1 MLTGTIATGLGIGA
15 GVVCLV
21 AALLPSRPDL
31 RAAIAHTTA
40 AEDMTPWP
48 PREYRRWARAAAL
61 ARLPYRDLP
70 LGDDPARHVL
80 RKLAGAALG
89 ALLPG
94 TLAVLL
100 AWATGSVPPVLGGA
114 VVLAGMAAGFVLPD
128 LPVRARARR
137 GRAAMRHAVGA
148 YLMLVALERRSGS
161 AAQQALV
168 RAARVAD
175 DTCVA
180 FAYIRASLE
189 RAQLDR
195 RPAWEGLRSLA
206 TSIAVTELRDCADIM
221 AASTDG
227 AAVTDALLA
236 RARSLRGETLNH
248 QRARANEAS
257 ERMVV
262 PVALLGLCFVALL
275 MYPVLIRL
283 LAL

>member
-1 MLTGTIATGLGIGA
+1 
-15 GVVCLV
+15 
-21 AALLPSRPDL
+21 
-31 RAAIAHTTA
+31 
-40 AEDMTPWP
+40 
-48 PREYRRWARAAAL
+48 
-61 ARLPYRDLP
+61 
-70 LGDDPARHVL
+70 
-80 RKLAGAALG
+80 
-89 ALLPG
+89 
-94 TLAVLL
+94 
-100 AWATGSVPPVLGGA
+100 
-114 VVLAGMAAGFVLPD
+114 
-128 LPVRARARR
+128 
-137 GRAAMRHAVGA
+137 MRHAVGA

>member
-1 MLTGTIATGLGIGA
+1 MLMWTIAAGLGLGA

-21 AALLPSRPDL
+21 AAFLPSRPDL
-31 RAAIAHTTA
+31 RAALAHTTN
-40 AEDMTPWP
+40 PP
-48 PREYRRWARAAAL
+48 PRERHRWTWATV

-70 LGDDPARHVL
+70 LDDDPTRHVL

-94 TLAVLL
+94 TLAALSAL
-100 AWATGSVPPVLGGA
+100 ATGTVPFAVGGV
-114 VVLAGMAAGFVLPD
+114 VVLAGTIAGFVLPD
-128 LPVRARARR
+128 LVVRARARR
-137 GRAAMRHAVGA
+137 QRAAMRHAVGA
-148 YLMLVALERRSGS
+148 YLMLVALERRAGS

-175 DTCVA
+175 TCEA
-180 FAYIRASLE
+180 FAHIRASLD

-195 RPAWEGLRSLA
+195 RPAWEGLHALA
-206 TSIAVTELRDCADIM
+206 ARVHVTELRDCADIM

-227 AAVTDALLA
+227 AAVTDTLLA
-236 RARSLRGETLNH
+236 RARGLRGETLNQ

-262 PVALLGLCFVALL
+262 PVALLGLCFTALL

-283 LAL
+283 LTL